1 MAVVGASGAGK
12 TTMMDLFLRLY
23 DPWSGTVRI
32 NGETAQAFSLSDL
45 RSRIGVVSQDIRL
58 FEGSVRENLLL
69 GRQGTDEELWEA
81 LRRVGLDELIRSLPA
96 GLDERIGGN
105 TRGLSGGQ
113 QQRLMIARLLLRRVS
128 LILLDEATSAL
139 DVDMEEQV
147 AEELMH
153 LDEDITVVVVSHRF
167 SAIRGCGKV
176 IVINGGEIEAVGS
189 HEEMRAKSVTYRRL
203 FGKEGAA

>member
-1 MAVVGASGAGK
+1 M
-12 TTMMDLFLRLY
+12 
-23 DPWSGTVRI
+23 
-32 NGETAQAFSLSDL
+32 
-45 RSRIGVVSQDIRL
+45 
-58 FEGSVRENLLL
+58 RENLLL

-139 DVDMEEQV
+139 DVD
-147 AEELMH
+147 
-153 LDEDITVVVVSHRF
+153 SR
-167 SAIRGCGKV
+167 S
-176 IVINGGEIEAVGS
+176 
-189 HEEMRAKSVTYRRL
+189 RRS
-203 FGKEGAA
+203 

>member
-1 MAVVGASGAGK
+1 M
-12 TTMMDLFLRLY
+12 
-23 DPWSGTVRI
+23 
-32 NGETAQAFSLSDL
+32 
-45 RSRIGVVSQDIRL
+45 VSQDIRL

-105 TRGLSGGQ
+105 TRRLSGGQ